1 MNWLISFP
9 KLTLNFVD
17 DYEFLRFLSIFS
29 LVLVLVRYSYP
40 LYLKKRHT
48 LYLKLLRQDRLL
60 KNIDEKNKNKKNQA
74 LFSLTPIWS
83 LLKSDE
89 RLLSLKS
96 HFQRH
101 LKIYI
106 VWTSSED
113 KKSLKISQQMENLYS
128 IKV

>member
-9 KLTLNFVD
+9 KLTLNLVD
-17 DYEFLRFLSIFS
+17 DYDFLRELSIFS
-29 LVLVLVRYSYP
+29 LVLVIVRYSYP
-40 LYLKKRHT
+40 LYLRRGHT
-48 LYLKLLRQDRLL
+48 LYLKLLKQDRLL
-60 KNIDEKNKNKKNQA
+60 KNIDEKKIKKNQA